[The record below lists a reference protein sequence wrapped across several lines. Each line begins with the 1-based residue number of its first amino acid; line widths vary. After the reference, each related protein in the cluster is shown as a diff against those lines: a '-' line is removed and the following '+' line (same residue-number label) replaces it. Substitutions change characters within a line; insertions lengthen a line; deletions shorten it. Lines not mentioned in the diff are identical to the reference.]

1 MQHAD
6 IATCKPT
13 AVAIRFR
20 GPRAVIIPTPRS
32 VLVVAT
38 HRLGNVLL
46 ATPLIRSVRAAFP
59 SAKLDVLVFP
69 DTACVLEANADI
81 DNIVTIARRPSLR
94 EHLGLLGML
103 WKKYDLSFST
113 EPGDRPTFYA
123 CVGARRRIGSVA
135 PGPKHVWKR
144 RWLSQFAAFDD
155 LDTHTVTMNL
165 RLADLAGIPRAY
177 EVRLGFHPRDAERV
191 DTLLG
196 DDARPR
202 AVLHV
207 SPKFEYKAWHRA
219 NWVELARWLA
229 GQGLAVI
236 FTGGD
241 DADERAAVAAV
252 CAALG
257 TAGIN
262 LAGKL
267 SLPQVACLLERA
279 RLYVGPDTVATHIA
293 AAAGTP
299 TIALFG
305 PSNPVK
311 WGPWPRQWQ
320 ADPSPFARHT
330 SQRVGNVWL
339 LQGVKPCVPCMLEG
353 CDRHINS
360 ASACL
365 KELPATRVIDA
376 ARQLLLENDDNRH

>member
-1 MQHAD
+1 MS
-6 IATCKPT
+6 
-13 AVAIRFR
+13 V
-20 GPRAVIIPTPRS
+20 PTPRS

-38 HRLGNVLL
+38 QRLGDVLL
-46 ATPLIRSVRAAFP
+46 ATPLIRSIRAALP
-59 SAKLDVLVFP
+59 SAKLDALVFS
-69 DTACVLEANADI
+69 DTVSVLEANSDVDDVI
-81 DNIVTIARRPSLR
+81 TIARRPSLR
-94 EHLGLLGML
+94 EHLDLVGKL

-113 EPGDRPTFYA
+113 GPGDRPTLYA
-123 CVGARRRIGSVA
+123 CVSAGRRIGSVA
-135 PGPKHVWKR
+135 PGAKHAWKR
-144 RWLSQFAAFDD
+144 RWLSRFAVFDD

-177 EVRLGFHPRDAERV
+177 EVRLGFQPRDAEQV

-196 DDARPR
+196 GDVRPR

-207 SPKFEYKAWHRA
+207 SPKFEYKAWHSA
-219 NWVELARWLA
+219 SWIELARWLA

-236 FTGGD
+236 LTGGD
-241 DADERAAVAAV
+241 DAHERAAVAAV
-252 CAALG
+252 CGALG
-257 TAGIN
+257 TAGLN

-279 RLYVGPDTVATHIA
+279 RLFVGPDTVVTHIA
-293 AAAGTP
+293 AAMGTP

-311 WGPWPRQWQ
+311 WGPWPRTWQ

-339 LQGVKPCVPCMLEG
+339 LQGVKPCVPCMLVG
-353 CDRHINS
+353 CDRHIVS
-360 ASACL
+360 ESACL

-376 ARQLLLENDDNRH
+376 ARQMLAENNDNGRR